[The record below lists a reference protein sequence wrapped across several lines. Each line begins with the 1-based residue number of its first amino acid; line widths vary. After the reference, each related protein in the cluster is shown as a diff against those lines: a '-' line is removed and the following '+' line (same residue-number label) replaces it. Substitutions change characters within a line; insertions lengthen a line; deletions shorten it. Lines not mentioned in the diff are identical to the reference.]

1 MTCSHPIESFPPDTE
16 TSPMTKRIV
25 LVALL
30 AAAGVSP
37 AFAEGVAYRID
48 PNHTVV
54 LATWNHFGYSNPSAN
69 FGGANGTIV
78 YDAAAP
84 EKSSVEVV
92 LPMSGLD
99 TFVPKLD
106 EHLKTADFFDAEK
119 YPQATFRST
128 SVKSL
133 GDGRLEVT
141 GTLDLHGVQAPVVL
155 DAKLNKAAPGEGD
168 RPAKIGFDA
177 TATVKRSVFGI
188 SRLVPMIGDDIAQR
202 ITTEASAAKAA
213 Q

>member
-1 MTCSHPIESFPPDTE
+1 
-16 TSPMTKRIV
+16 MTKRFLSAAV
-25 LVALL
+25 LATSL
-30 AAAGVSP
+30 AAAFAAP

-48 PNHTVV
+48 PGHTVV

-69 FGGANGTIV
+69 FGGATGTIV

-99 TFVPKLD
+99 AFAPKLT

-128 SVKSL
+128 SVKAL
-133 GDGRLEVT
+133 GEGRLEVA
-141 GTLDLHGVQAPVVL
+141 GTLDLHGVQKPVVL
-155 DAKLNKAAPGEGD
+155 DVKLNKAAPHPMSKAD
-168 RPAKIGFDA
+168 AIGFDA
-177 TATVKRSVFGI
+177 TATIKRSDFGI
-188 SRLVPMIGDDIAQR
+188 DRYVPMVSDEIALR
-202 ITTEASAAKAA
+202 ITTEAGAEKKA

>member
-1 MTCSHPIESFPPDTE
+1 MN
-16 TSPMTKRIV
+16 KRI
-25 LVALL
+25 LLAALL
-30 AAAGVSP
+30 AAAASP
-37 AFAEGVAYRID
+37 AFAEGVSYGID

-54 LATWNHFGYSNPSAN
+54 LASWNHFGYSNPTAN
-69 FGGANGTIV
+69 FGGASGTIV

-106 EHLKTADFFDAEK
+106 AHLKTADFFDAEK

-128 SVKSL
+128 SVRSL
-133 GDGRLEVT
+133 GEGRLEVT

-155 DAKLNKAAPGEGD
+155 DAKLNKAAAGD
-168 RPAKIGFDA
+168 GDKPAKIGFDA
-177 TATVKRSVFGI
+177 TATLKRSAFGI
-188 SRLVPMIGDDIAQR
+188 TRMVPMVSDDIALR
-202 ITTEASAAKAA
+202 ITTEASAKGAAK
-213 Q
+213 

>member
-1 MTCSHPIESFPPDTE
+1 MNQ
-16 TSPMTKRIV
+16 RI
-25 LVALL
+25 LPAL
-30 AAAGVSP
+30 AAAALFVAAATP

-69 FGGANGTIV
+69 FGGATGTIV

-84 EKSSVEVV
+84 EKSTVEVV

-106 EHLKTADFFDAEK
+106 EHLKTADFFDAAK

-128 SVKSL
+128 GVKAL
-133 GDGRLEVT
+133 GDGRLEIT

-155 DAKLNKAAPGEGD
+155 DAKLNKAGAGDGD

-177 TATVKRSVFGI
+177 TATLKRSDFGI
-188 SRLVPMIGDDIAQR
+188 TKYVPMVSDGIALR
-202 ITTEASAAKAA
+202 ITTEAAEEKA

>member
-1 MTCSHPIESFPPDTE
+1 MKH
-16 TSPMTKRIV
+16 IV
-25 LVALL
+25 LAALL
-30 AAAGVSP
+30 AAAAFP
-37 AFAEGVAYRID
+37 AFADGVSYRID

-54 LATWNHFGYSNPSAN
+54 LASWSHFGYSNPSAN
-69 FGGANGTIV
+69 FGGASGTIV
-78 YDAAAP
+78 YDADAP
-84 EKSSVEVV
+84 EKSSVEVT
-92 LPMSGLD
+92 LPMSRLD

-106 EHLKTADFFDAEK
+106 EHLRSADFFDAAQ

-128 SVKSL
+128 SVKPL

-155 DAKLNKAAPGEGD
+155 EARLNKAAPGDGD

-177 TATVKRSVFGI
+177 TGTIKRSAFGI
-188 SRLVPMIGDDIAQR
+188 SRMLPMVADEVALR
-202 ITTEASAAKAA
+202 ITTEASAQPAA

>member
-1 MTCSHPIESFPPDTE
+1 MS
-16 TSPMTKRIV
+16 KRLSLAA
-25 LVALL
+25 LV
-30 AAAGVSP
+30 AAAGLSMAAPAVASGVS
-37 AFAEGVAYRID
+37 YSID

-54 LATWNHFGYSNPSAN
+54 LASWNHFGYSNPSAN
-69 FGGANGTIV
+69 FGGATGTIV

-84 EKSSVEVV
+84 GKSSVEVV

-99 TFVPKLD
+99 TFVPRLD
-106 EHLKTADFFDAEK
+106 AHLRTADFFDAAK

-128 SVKSL
+128 SVKAM
-133 GDGRLEVT
+133 GDGRLQVT

-155 DAKLNKAAPGEGD
+155 DAKLNKATAGDGD

-177 TATVKRSVFGI
+177 TATLKRSVFGI
-188 SRLVPMIGDDIAQR
+188 TTMLPMVGDDIALR
-202 ITTEASAAKAA
+202 ITTEARAESTA